1 LIDGSGYIFRAY
13 HALPPLT
20 RKSDGLPVGAAHG
33 FCGMLDKLL
42 REMPGGVRPTH
53 LAVIFDKSRVSFRN
67 QVFADY
73 KANRPEPPAD
83 LIPQFAVIRHA
94 VRAFNVPCIEQEGYE
109 ADDLIATYAR
119 QALEGGA
126 TVRIVSSDKDLMQ
139 LVRPGVKLYDTM
151 KDSDIGEEQVLAKFG
166 VSPSKVGDVLAL
178 AGDSVD
184 NIPGV
189 PGIGVKTG
197 AQLINE
203 YGDLETLLARAGEIK
218 QPKRRECLQTYADQA
233 RLSRKLVELKSDV
246 PVVESLE
253 GFRVRSPDPK
263 QLIGFLKTME
273 FTALMRRI
281 AVALDADVSQIDP
294 APVEIAGWSA
304 VPIVSTEEPGLAL
317 GGPEAPP
324 RFVEPAP
331 SESMSPQSAIETRRE
346 QLRQPLDHSRYE
358 TIIDETSLTH
368 WLLAIREEGLVAL
381 SCEPTSS
388 DAMQCDLVGIA
399 LAIAP
404 AKACYIPLA
413 HRRSTGLDFGSEAV
427 RQIARS
433 KVLAALKPLLED
445 AAILKIG
452 HNIKFDLQLLGR
464 CGISVSPYD
473 DTMLMS
479 YAMESG
485 LSDHGMDA
493 QSQKHLGHKPM
504 ALKDIAGAGK
514 AKVEFDLVPLDR
526 ATQYA
531 AEDAEIALRLWMLFK
546 AELVAKS
553 KLSVYETLERPLATV
568 LAAMEREG
576 VLVNRTVLARLS
588 ADFAN
593 VAASLEQEIYSLS
606 GTRFN
611 IGSPKQLGDILFGKM
626 QLPGGRKTSTGAWST
641 DADTLE
647 DLAASGV
654 EFAQKV
660 LDWRQITK
668 LKTTYTDA
676 LPEFIHPQTGRVHT
690 SYAMAST
697 STGRLASTDPN
708 LQNIPIR
715 TDAGRKIRSAFIAPP
730 AAKLVS
736 ADYSQIEL
744 RVLAHVADIPQLRK
758 AFVEGLDIHAM
769 TASEMF
775 SVPISGMDP
784 LVRRRA
790 KAINFGIIYGIS
802 AFGLANQL
810 GISREEAG
818 EYIRTYFKRFPGIRD
833 YMEATKRFCREHG
846 FVETMFGRRAHFPRI
861 TSPNPSERAFQE
873 RAAINAPIQGS
884 AADIIRRAMIRI
896 PAAFKAEGLSSRM
909 LLQVHDEL
917 VFEVPDLEVDKTMV
931 VAKAV
936 MEKAPEPAIRFSI
949 PIKVD
954 ARAAQN
960 WEEAH

>member
-1 LIDGSGYIFRAY
+1 
-13 HALPPLT
+13 
-20 RKSDGLPVGAAHG
+20 
-33 FCGMLDKLL
+33 
-42 REMPGGVRPTH
+42 
-53 LAVIFDKSRVSFRN
+53 
-67 QVFADY
+67 
-73 KANRPEPPAD
+73 
-83 LIPQFAVIRHA
+83 
-94 VRAFNVPCIEQEGYE
+94 
-109 ADDLIATYAR
+109 
-119 QALEGGA
+119 
-126 TVRIVSSDKDLMQ
+126 
-139 LVRPGVKLYDTM
+139 
-151 KDSDIGEEQVLAKFG
+151 
-166 VSPSKVGDVLAL
+166 
-178 AGDSVD
+178 
-184 NIPGV
+184 
-189 PGIGVKTG
+189 
-197 AQLINE
+197 
-203 YGDLETLLARAGEIK
+203 
-218 QPKRRECLQTYADQA
+218 
-233 RLSRKLVELKSDV
+233 
-246 PVVESLE
+246 
-253 GFRVRSPDPK
+253 
-263 QLIGFLKTME
+263 
-273 FTALMRRI
+273 
-281 AVALDADVSQIDP
+281 
-294 APVEIAGWSA
+294 
-304 VPIVSTEEPGLAL
+304 
-317 GGPEAPP
+317 
-324 RFVEPAP
+324 
-331 SESMSPQSAIETRRE
+331 
-346 QLRQPLDHSRYE
+346 
-358 TIIDETSLTH
+358 
-368 WLLAIREEGLVAL
+368 
-381 SCEPTSS
+381 
-388 DAMQCDLVGIA
+388 MQCDLVGIA

-413 HRRSTGLDFGSEAV
+413 HRSSTGLDFGSEAV

>member
-1 LIDGSGYIFRAY
+1 
-13 HALPPLT
+13 
-20 RKSDGLPVGAAHG
+20 
-33 FCGMLDKLL
+33 
-42 REMPGGVRPTH
+42 
-53 LAVIFDKSRVSFRN
+53 
-67 QVFADY
+67 
-73 KANRPEPPAD
+73 
-83 LIPQFAVIRHA
+83 
-94 VRAFNVPCIEQEGYE
+94 
-109 ADDLIATYAR
+109 
-119 QALEGGA
+119 
-126 TVRIVSSDKDLMQ
+126 
-139 LVRPGVKLYDTM
+139 
-151 KDSDIGEEQVLAKFG
+151 
-166 VSPSKVGDVLAL
+166 
-178 AGDSVD
+178 
-184 NIPGV
+184 
-189 PGIGVKTG
+189 
-197 AQLINE
+197 
-203 YGDLETLLARAGEIK
+203 
-218 QPKRRECLQTYADQA
+218 
-233 RLSRKLVELKSDV
+233 
-246 PVVESLE
+246 
-253 GFRVRSPDPK
+253 
-263 QLIGFLKTME
+263 
-273 FTALMRRI
+273 
-281 AVALDADVSQIDP
+281 
-294 APVEIAGWSA
+294 
-304 VPIVSTEEPGLAL
+304 
-317 GGPEAPP
+317 
-324 RFVEPAP
+324 
-331 SESMSPQSAIETRRE
+331 
-346 QLRQPLDHSRYE
+346 
-358 TIIDETSLTH
+358 
-368 WLLAIREEGLVAL
+368 
-381 SCEPTSS
+381 
-388 DAMQCDLVGIA
+388 MQCDLVGIA

>member
-1 LIDGSGYIFRAY
+1 
-13 HALPPLT
+13 
-20 RKSDGLPVGAAHG
+20 
-33 FCGMLDKLL
+33 
-42 REMPGGVRPTH
+42 
-53 LAVIFDKSRVSFRN
+53 
-67 QVFADY
+67 
-73 KANRPEPPAD
+73 
-83 LIPQFAVIRHA
+83 
-94 VRAFNVPCIEQEGYE
+94 
-109 ADDLIATYAR
+109 
-119 QALEGGA
+119 
-126 TVRIVSSDKDLMQ
+126 
-139 LVRPGVKLYDTM
+139 
-151 KDSDIGEEQVLAKFG
+151 
-166 VSPSKVGDVLAL
+166 
-178 AGDSVD
+178 
-184 NIPGV
+184 
-189 PGIGVKTG
+189 
-197 AQLINE
+197 
-203 YGDLETLLARAGEIK
+203 
-218 QPKRRECLQTYADQA
+218 
-233 RLSRKLVELKSDV
+233 
-246 PVVESLE
+246 
-253 GFRVRSPDPK
+253 
-263 QLIGFLKTME
+263 
-273 FTALMRRI
+273 
-281 AVALDADVSQIDP
+281 
-294 APVEIAGWSA
+294 
-304 VPIVSTEEPGLAL
+304 
-317 GGPEAPP
+317 
-324 RFVEPAP
+324 
-331 SESMSPQSAIETRRE
+331 MSPQSAIETRRE

-593 VAASLEQEIYSLS
+593 VAANLEQEIYSLS